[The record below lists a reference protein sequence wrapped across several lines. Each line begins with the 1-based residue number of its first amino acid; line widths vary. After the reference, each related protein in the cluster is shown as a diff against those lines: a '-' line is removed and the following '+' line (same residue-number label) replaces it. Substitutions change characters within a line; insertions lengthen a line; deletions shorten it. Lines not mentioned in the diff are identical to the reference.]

1 MAKLFVYTI
10 TYHPKV
16 TKDRDGN
23 ETQGPGRILVD
34 PTPIL
39 ANNEKEVI
47 MRAARRIPED
57 LFKKLE
63 EQNKLEEVDIIVR
76 PF

>member
-23 ETQGPGRILVD
+23 ETQGPDLILKE
-34 PTPIL
+34 PTYVM
-39 ANNEKEVI
+39 ADNENIVR
-47 MRAARRIPED
+47 MRAAREIDPKYDKVLDRVEIT
-57 LFKKLE
+57 
-63 EQNKLEEVDIIVR
+63 VR